1 MRGIR
6 RTLPPD
12 RRGERSLEGHRMK
25 DAIRQLAPLIRSWGF
40 KGSGR
45 NYRKRELFDVKRH
58 AG

>member
-1 MRGIR
+1 
-6 RTLPPD
+6 
-12 RRGERSLEGHRMK
+12 MK